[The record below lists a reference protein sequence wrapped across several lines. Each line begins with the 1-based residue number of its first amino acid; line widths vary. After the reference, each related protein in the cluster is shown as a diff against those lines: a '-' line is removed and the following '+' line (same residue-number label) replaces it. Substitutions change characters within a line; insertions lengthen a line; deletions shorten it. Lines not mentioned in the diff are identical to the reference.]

1 MKKVL
6 TLLLSLSLIFS
17 FSVTASAASPMTFDE
32 AKSYL
37 QNYSVTKENSLGKG
51 YTTQYVFDSEEDL
64 NKAAAYIAENGLDAF
79 NESLEAAIATAVA
92 NEPQRTLIMPRTTD
106 PTTVFKTVSSDGNHY
121 LSGEAYGLASFDTLG
136 TVEYL
141 VELGYRVTV
150 SNGKFTDLTSISFD
164 IPAISAA
171 GSWGDTSFPS
181 HCLDYNCGVTA
192 NYVITKT
199 VEIGIGDFSFEIKAE
214 TDNEIFALLTSIV

>member
-92 NEPQRTLIMPRTTD
+92 NEPQRTLIMPVLQIQQLCSK
-106 PTTVFKTVSSDGNHY
+106 PFPLMEIIIS
-121 LSGEAYGLASFDTLG
+121 
-136 TVEYL
+136 L
-141 VELGYRVTV
+141 VKHMG
-150 SNGKFTDLTSISFD
+150 
-164 IPAISAA
+164 
-171 GSWGDTSFPS
+171 
-181 HCLDYNCGVTA
+181 
-192 NYVITKT
+192 
-199 VEIGIGDFSFEIKAE
+199 
-214 TDNEIFALLTSIV
+214 